1 MRSKA
6 FLSRMKVIR
15 FTVIIFFNQGRK
27 YMLAIREAHLICPQK
42 HSRQVGMASLE
53 GKICL

>member
-1 MRSKA
+1 MRSKV

-27 YMLAIREAHLICPQK
+27 YMLAILEAHLICPQK

-53 GKICL
+53 EKICL